1 MGISQY
7 RRRRRVSNIWY
18 RYRPI
23 PSEKRDMGRW
33 FSKPVAEL
41 PNPKSRV
48 VQPESPNSERMK
60 SKRESAECRAFRR
73 CFSVLAD
80 GISDPGR
87 LAIQL
92 YSRELIG
99 SDLRTEAQKPTAR
112 ERVKIEELLSA
123 VENTLCLVQPAS
135 SESLLMFFEVSHPFS
150 TWQQS

>member
-1 MGISQY
+1 MGS
-7 RRRRRVSNIWY
+7 
-18 RYRPI
+18 
-23 PSEKRDMGRW
+23 W

-41 PNPKSRV
+41 PHPKSKV
-48 VQPESPNSERMK
+48 VQPKSPNSERIK
-60 SKRESAECRAFRR
+60 SKRESAECRAFRK

-99 SDLRTEAQKPTAR
+99 PDLRTEAQKPTAR

-123 VENTLCLVQPAS
+123 VEKHIMSSPAS
-135 SESLLMFFEVSHPFS
+135 KFREFVDVLRSEPSLQHLATKLES
-150 TWQQS
+150 TCHEMSGPP

>member
-1 MGISQY
+1 MGS
-7 RRRRRVSNIWY
+7 S
-18 RYRPI
+18 
-23 PSEKRDMGRW
+23 

-41 PNPKSRV
+41 PHPKSKV
-48 VQPESPNSERMK
+48 VQPKSPNSERIK
-60 SKRESAECRAFRR
+60 SKRESAECRAFRK

-80 GISDPGR
+80 GISDPGS

-99 SDLRTEAQKPTAR
+99 PDLRTEAQNAAVRK
-112 ERVKIEELLSA
+112 RVRIEELLSA